1 MKRIKDLEYGWI
13 LKASFTV
20 NAYTVE
26 HTNGKTYVIY
36 AHNFSDLETFLTRLE
51 VMDGE
56 IKTRK
61 RDCDTHFETRKCTS
75 YLSDKKGNVKKK
87 PFWYR
92 GRVYE
97 LGQVK

>member
-26 HTNGKTYVIY
+26 HTNGKTYIIY

-51 VMDGE
+51 VMDGG

-61 RDCDTHFETRKCTS
+61 RDCDTHFEKRPCLS
-75 YLSDKKGNVKKK
+75 YLPDKKGNVKKK

-92 GRVYE
+92 GRIYE
-97 LGQVK
+97 LR